1 MNILEQYQRL
11 FAIEC
16 YKQIPISL
24 LVFYHKYG
32 ELRNFIHS
40 ISTSLGIDRFNK
52 DLVIQTL
59 KNLVQ
64 DANLEQMN
72 AFKQSARVKSVQ
84 E

>member
-1 MNILEQYQRL
+1 MDILEQYQRL

-24 LVFYHKYG
+24 VVFYHKYG
-32 ELRNFIHS
+32 ELRDFIHS
-40 ISTSLGIDRFNK
+40 ISTSVGIDHFNK
-52 DLVIQTL
+52 ELVIQTL

-64 DANLEQMN
+64 DANVDQMN
-72 AFKQSARVKSVQ
+72 AFKRSARVKSVQ